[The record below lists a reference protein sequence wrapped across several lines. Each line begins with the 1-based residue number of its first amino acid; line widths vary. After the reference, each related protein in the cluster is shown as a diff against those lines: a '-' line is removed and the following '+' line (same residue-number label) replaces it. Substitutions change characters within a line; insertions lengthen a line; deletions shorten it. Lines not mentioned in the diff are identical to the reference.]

1 MLICWKFELNPLY
14 TFCDRASFQAV
25 CHMNH
30 FIRFYEI
37 DAFSRI
43 SLGLLLDMCRVIVG
57 FQGVF
62 ILKGCKF
69 KPFLVIL
76 YVKRRHANMRDVVSS
91 SWSFRFCCR
100 APNSLNFN
108 CSSCYIFGRPQASWL
123 RFILASLIHLI
134 LSHILVNAGTVR
146 NSAIWKMHSKLS
158 LSTLNTYPLQD

>member
-1 MLICWKFELNPLY
+1 
-14 TFCDRASFQAV
+14 
-25 CHMNH
+25 MNH

-91 SWSFRFCCR
+91 S
-100 APNSLNFN
+100 
-108 CSSCYIFGRPQASWL
+108 
-123 RFILASLIHLI
+123 
-134 LSHILVNAGTVR
+134 
-146 NSAIWKMHSKLS
+146 
-158 LSTLNTYPLQD
+158 